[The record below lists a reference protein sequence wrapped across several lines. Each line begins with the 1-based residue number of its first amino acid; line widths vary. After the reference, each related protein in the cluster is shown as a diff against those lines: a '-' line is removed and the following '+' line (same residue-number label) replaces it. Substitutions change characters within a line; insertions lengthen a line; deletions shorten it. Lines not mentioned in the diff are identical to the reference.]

1 MEFEPAKNKLEAVAR
16 ISFLTNSGPE
26 VLGPG
31 SKERKS
37 VFINLAKGMQVPFS
51 ESDTKQEIAK
61 KIVVS
66 SGGNWDP
73 TCESIGQTV
82 TLVGLNR
89 LLKLA
94 ERKLRNLTDTQTK
107 NIESLTFSEEVRRI
121 SSIAVQATPL
131 HMDGKD
137 CVTEMRD
144 MEYKEGWRQTEWQ
157 GWYFQMKM
165 QEALT
170 KQIGGGR
177 RKIFNTE
184 FDYVYKNIWE
194 IKAHSSISKK
204 GKSEKEAQLNDSEA
218 MEVAIN
224 NGGLGLIILSG
235 IPTYDFEFTR
245 WHKSFRGNNSGEPR
259 KTLKSR
265 FAASSLEIFFI
276 PTTERLKQAVDNSE
290 LKSKPQGKNSNGKPR
305 KDKYWINLALSKG
318 TNLEVFSHKFI

>member
-37 VFINLAKGMQVPFS
+37 VFINLAKGMQIPFS

-66 SGGNWDP
+66 SGGIWDSA
-73 TCESIGQTV
+73 CESIGQTV

-107 NIESLTFSEEVRRI
+107 NIESLTFSEEVQRI
-121 SSIAVQATPL
+121 STIAVQATPL
-131 HMDGKD
+131 YMDGKD

-204 GKSEKEAQLNDSEA
+204 GKPEKEAQLNDSGA

-224 NGGLGLIILSG
+224 NGGLGLLILSG
-235 IPTYDFEFTR
+235 IPTYDLEFTR

-265 FAASSLEIFFI
+265 FTASSLEIFFI
-276 PTTERLKQAVDNSE
+276 PTIERLKEAVDNGE

-305 KDKYWINLALSKG
+305 KDKYWINLASSKG
-318 TNLEVFSHKFI
+318 TDLEVFSHKFI

>member
-1 MEFEPAKNKLEAVAR
+1 MDFEPAKNKLEAVAR
-16 ISFLTNSGPE
+16 ISFLTGSGPE

-37 VFINLAKGMQVPFS
+37 VFINLARGLQIPFS

-66 SGGNWDP
+66 TGGIWDAS
-73 TCESIGQTV
+73 CESIGQTV

-89 LLKLA
+89 LLKVSQN
-94 ERKLRNLTDTQTK
+94 KLQNFTDTQTK
-107 NIESLTFSEEVRRI
+107 NIQSLTLSEEVARI

-131 HMDGKD
+131 DMSGKD

-177 RKIFNTE
+177 KKIFNTE

-194 IKAHSSISKK
+194 IKAHSSINKK
-204 GKSEKEAQLNDSEA
+204 GKPEKEAQLNDSEA

-224 NGGLGLIILSG
+224 NGGLGLIVLSG
-235 IPTYDFEFTR
+235 IPTYDIEFTK
-245 WHKSFRGNNSGEPR
+245 WHKSFRGNKSGEPR

-265 FAASSLEIFFI
+265 FTASSLEIFFI
-276 PTTERLKQAVDNSE
+276 PTTNRLMEAIENSE

-305 KDKYWINLALSKG
+305 KDKYWINLDKSNKTSLS
-318 TNLEVFSHKFI
+318 VFSHNFI